1 LGCLWSFRLLESEE
15 SIHLVQTLLSLFY
28 PFLNQEL
35 DRTWL
40 ALVVKVQLP
49 KRHSHCVYN
58 VTSVVIYQSS
68 FLGGLSLLNGLANFR
83 SLINNLSVEGLLLGL
98 TSNDSL
104 GKLLLLESII

>member
-1 LGCLWSFRLLESEE
+1 MGRLWGFRLLESEE
-15 SIHLVQTLLSLFY
+15 SIHLVQALLSLFY

-49 KRHSHCVYN
+49 KRHSHCFYK
-58 VTSVVIYQSS
+58 VTRVVIHQIS
-68 FLGGLSLLNGLANFR
+68 FLSGLSLLNGLANFR
-83 SLINNLSVEGLLLGL
+83 SLINNLSVEGLLLGR
-98 TSNDSL
+98 TSNYSL